1 MQVTEKHLRYF
12 KNHEFVREGRNWL
25 PMYNPRLL
33 ILLDVFR
40 HLTGPCI
47 LSPHPFALGR
57 MSYPKRPGTLHR
69 YDAEEGVRAIDV
81 FPTLKPKHISISKDD
96 EMWDDVYMWAIA
108 EEWIYQADKIGFTG
122 IGFYPQWTLHGE
134 QRPGLHLDIRES
146 PYQWGW
152 VDGKQV
158 PIEQALETL

>member
-57 MSYPKRPGTLHR
+57 MSYPKRPGTLHK

-81 FPTLKPKHISISKDD
+81 FPTIYTKEVGIEDSIKHA
-96 EMWDDVYMWAIA
+96 VAN
-108 EEWIYQADKIGFTG
+108 WINTASYLGFG
-122 IGFYPQWTLHGE
+122 GCGLYPQWTLYEE

>member
-1 MQVTEKHLRYF
+1 MQVTEKHLKYF

-57 MSYPKRPGTLHR
+57 MSYPKRPGTLHK

-81 FPTLKPKHISISKDD
+81 FPNNNTKAGIYEDFH
-96 EMWDDVYMWAIA
+96 MWAVA
-108 EEWIYQADKIGFTG
+108 EEWIYQADKIGFG
-122 IGFYPQWTLHGE
+122 ALGLYPDWTYKGE
-134 QRPGLHLDIRES
+134 KRCGLHLDIRQSDEFVTWS
-146 PYQWGW
+146 YFNN
-152 VDGKQV
+152 KMHT
-158 PIEQALETL
+158 LEEGLEKL